1 MSGRSRTGV
10 GVDRAPMDTQ
20 EASRRDFLRG
30 SLLLLPLLGGMPRL
44 VVAAAPAVAARMR
57 GAARIDVRDHGARG
71 DGVRDDTR
79 AFQRAVDALPANGGT
94 VYVPTGTYLIDP
106 VRSVRLR
113 SRMHLQLATGAKLV
127 ARKNAA
133 ERAYVLTAQEVGNV
147 EISGGRIVGDRD
159 GHLGSTGEWGHGI
172 MIRGSSRVTVRN
184 IHVSGCWG
192 DGISIGAVKHRG
204 GRVVS
209 SSDVV
214 IAGVVCTRNRRQGLT
229 IGRSRRVRVRD
240 SEFSDTSGTLPGC
253 GIDIEPDAGD
263 GAHDVRIENCLVRGN
278 QGPGIQLYWRVSGV
292 TITRCTIEG
301 NRSYGV
307 LSVGA
312 TNAVITRNRIRNN
325 AWRGIGLR
333 QKTRDVLVSG
343 NHFRDNA
350 PPGRRASAARVRKPM
365 GAHIETTKDT
375 SGIRIAADNIFEG

>member
-1 MSGRSRTGV
+1 LVPRCI
-10 GVDRAPMDTQ
+10 
-20 EASRRDFLRG
+20 
-30 SLLLLPLLGGMPRL
+30 PLL
-44 VVAAAPAVAARMR
+44 AAVATPAIAARTR
-57 GAARIDVRDHGARG
+57 GATRIDVRDHGARG

-79 AFQRAVDALPANGGT
+79 AFQLAIDALPKDGGT
-94 VYVPTGTYLIDP
+94 VHVPAGTYLIDP

-113 SRMHLQLATGAKLV
+113 SRMHLQLAPGARLV

-133 ERAYVLTAQEVGNV
+133 ERAYVLLVREVSDV

-172 MIRGSSRVTVRN
+172 MIRGSSRVIVSN

-192 DGISIGAVKHRG
+192 DGISIGAVKQAG
-204 GRVVS
+204 GRIS
-209 SSDVV
+209 SSIDVV
-214 IAGVVCTRNRRQGLT
+214 IASVVCTRNRRQGLT
-229 IGRSRRVRVRD
+229 IGRSRHVRVRD

-263 GAHDVRIENCLVRGN
+263 GTRDVRIENCLVRGN
-278 QGPGIQLYWRVSGV
+278 QGPGIQIYQRVSGV

-301 NRSYGV
+301 NRGYGV
-307 LSVGA
+307 LAVGA
-312 TNAVITRNRIRNN
+312 TDAVITRNRIRNN

-333 QKTRDVLVSG
+333 QKTSDVLISG

-350 PPGRRASAARVRKPM
+350 PPARRGSAARARKPR

>member
-1 MSGRSRTGV
+1 MSGCDRMDARALV
-10 GVDRAPMDTQ
+10 GTKQ
-20 EASRRDFLRG
+20 ASRRDFLRR
-30 SLLLLPLLGGMPRL
+30 SLLLLPLLSGGMPL
-44 VVAAAPAVAARMR
+44 LAAPAIAARMR
-57 GAARIDVRDHGARG
+57 GTARIDVRDHGARG
-71 DGVRDDTR
+71 DGVRDDTK
-79 AFQRAVDALPANGGT
+79 AFQQAIDALPADGGT
-94 VYVPTGTYLIDP
+94 VHVPAGTYLIDP

-113 SRMHLQLATGAKLV
+113 SRMRLQLAANATLL

-133 ERAYVLTAQEVGNV
+133 ERAYVLSALEVGDV

-172 MIRGSSRVTVRN
+172 MIRGSSRITVRN
-184 IHVSGCWG
+184 IHVSSCWG
-192 DGISIGAVKHRG
+192 DGISIGAVMQRDR
-204 GRVVS
+204 RVTS

-229 IGRSRRVRVRD
+229 IGRARHVRVFD

-263 GAHDVRIENCLVRGN
+263 GTRDVRIENCLVRGN
-278 QGPGIQLYWRVSGV
+278 QGAGIQLYRRVSGV

-307 LSVGA
+307 LAVGA

-325 AWRGIGLR
+325 AWRGVGLR
-333 QKTRDVLVSG
+333 QKTRDVLLSG

-350 PPGRRASAARVRKPM
+350 PARRRASAARVRKPM
-365 GAHIETTKDT
+365 AAHIETTKDT
-375 SGIRIAADNIFEG
+375 SGIKIAADNIFEG

>member
-1 MSGRSRTGV
+1 
-10 GVDRAPMDTQ
+10 MDTQ
-20 EASRRDFLRG
+20 EASRRNFLRG
-30 SLLLLPLLGGMPRL
+30 SLLLLPLVGCGMPLR
-44 VVAAAPAVAARMR
+44 VAAAAPAVAARMR
-57 GAARIDVRDHGARG
+57 GAARVDVRDHGALG

-94 VYVPTGTYLIDP
+94 VHVPAGTYLIDP

-127 ARKNAA
+127 AKKNAA
-133 ERAYVLTAQEVGNV
+133 ERAYVLTVQEVGDV

-204 GRVVS
+204 GGGVVS

-307 LSVGA
+307 LAVGA
-312 TNAVITRNRIRNN
+312 TKAVITRNRIRNN

-343 NHFRDNA
+343 NHFRGNA
-350 PPGRRASAARVRKPM
+350 PPARRESAARVRKPM
-365 GAHIETTKDT
+365 AAHIETTKDT
-375 SGIRIAADNIFEG
+375 TGIRIAADNIFEG

>member
-1 MSGRSRTGV
+1 MSGRGRRDV
-10 GVDRAPMDTQ
+10 RASMGT
-20 EASRRDFLRG
+20 EASRRSFLRS
-30 SLLLLPLLGGMPRL
+30 SLLLLPLVPHCMPL
-44 VVAAAPAVAARMR
+44 LAAAAAPAMAARTR
-57 GAARIDVRDHGARG
+57 GTTRIDVRDHGARG

-79 AFQRAVDALPANGGT
+79 AFQLAIDALPTDGGT
-94 VYVPTGTYLIDP
+94 VHVPAGTYLIDP

-113 SRMHLQLATGAKLV
+113 SRMRLQLAPGARLV

-133 ERAYVLTAQEVGNV
+133 ERAYVLSAQEVSDV

-172 MIRGSSRVTVRN
+172 MIRGSSRVTVSN
-184 IHVSGCWG
+184 IHVSDCWG
-192 DGISIGAVKHRG
+192 DGISIGAVKQAG
-204 GRVVS
+204 GRVS
-209 SSDVV
+209 SSNDVV
-214 IAGVVCTRNRRQGLT
+214 IASVVCTRNRRQGLT

-263 GAHDVRIENCLVRGN
+263 GTRDVRIENCLVRGN
-278 QGPGIQLYWRVSGV
+278 QGPGIQIYRRVSDV

-307 LSVGA
+307 LAVGA
-312 TNAVITRNRIRNN
+312 TDAVITRNRIRSN

-343 NHFRDNA
+343 NYFRDNA
-350 PPGRRASAARVRKPM
+350 PPARRGSAARARKPRA
-365 GAHIETTKDT
+365 AHIETTKDT